1 LGAKE
6 YAGGADEVSGPP
18 QRLLQIA
25 LYVTQT
31 ESKSALP
38 LAFRDV
44 AIVKQEEKNQEE
56 CRLCFG
62 EKTIA

>member
-1 LGAKE
+1 M
-6 YAGGADEVSGPP
+6 
-18 QRLLQIA
+18 
-25 LYVTQT
+25 QT